1 MKNVITLLT
10 ILSVN
15 VLINAQ
21 DFNLRHIKTEAEKFP
36 YMISSIQVYDS
47 FDEPMTDLN
56 DKNFFIS
63 VDGESC
69 DSLKVFTYK
78 ESGLGFNI
86 MLCLDLS
93 GTMRGKPLETMK
105 SAILKFIDDMRTV
118 DKLGFIAY
126 ADDAVLISDFSNNKD
141 YLKDKIKNM
150 KVSGTQTAL
159 YYGAYKG
166 LRNLIDNKE
175 KLGKILLLMGDGKN
189 ESLSSSYKEDDI
201 IELAK
206 KESIPVFT
214 IGYSKIDKSYLQS
227 FERIS
232 EKTGGN
238 FYNSPNDDELQ
249 KQYAKLYRQILNIYL
264 LNYLITGMSGDG
276 LEHNIAI
283 TINYNNAKRTVSN
296 KFIAPAGVRPISKQT
311 KTLMKEIPTW
321 YYFAG
326 GGGILIL
333 ALAIT
338 LFIIRGKRKKVEAE
352 RLLAEEKK
360 KQNEQLEIEKKKRF
374 EVEKQLEE
382 KNKVDQD
389 KISPITDSNKLPSD
403 KTHIPPSR
411 REERT
416 MILQPGDQNI
426 ANAKN
431 LRIDILVG
439 PNQGLRF
446 EVTMNGATIGRKQ
459 NNSIVLNEETVSGNH
474 ARIIYNNGSF
484 IMEDLASSNGT
495 FINGKQIKQCQLK
508 HGDVFKFGKCEGQ
521 ITIF

>member
-1 MKNVITLLT
+1 MKNVITLLI

-15 VLINAQ
+15 VLMLAQ

-47 FDEPMTDLN
+47 FDEPITDLN
-56 DKNFFIS
+56 DKNFFVSI
-63 VDGESC
+63 DGENC
-69 DSLKVFTYK
+69 DSLKTFTYK
-78 ESGLGFNI
+78 ESGLGFKI

-93 GTMRGKPLETMK
+93 GTMNGKPLKTMK

-118 DKLGFIAY
+118 DKLGFIAF

-141 YLKDKIKNM
+141 YLKDKVKNM

-175 KLGKILLLMGDGKN
+175 KTGKILLLMGDGKN
-189 ESLSSSYKEDDI
+189 ESLSSSYKEDDV

-206 KESIPVFT
+206 RESIPVFT
-214 IGYSKIDKSYLQS
+214 IGYSKIDKTYLQS

-238 FYNSPNDDELQ
+238 FYNSPNDNELQ

-264 LNYLITGMSGDG
+264 LNYIITGIAGDG
-276 LEHNIAI
+276 LEHNLAI
-283 TINYNNAKRTVSN
+283 TVNHNNAKKTVSH
-296 KFIAPAGVRPISKQT
+296 KFVAPAGVSPISKQT
-311 KTLMKEIPTW
+311 KTLIREIPTW

-326 GGGILIL
+326 GGGILIIAL
-333 ALAIT
+333 ALT
-338 LFIIRGKRKKVEAE
+338 FFMIRSKRKKAE
-352 RLLAEEKK
+352 EIRLFDEEKK
-360 KQNEQLEIEKKKRF
+360 KQNEQIEAERKKRLDA
-374 EVEKQLEE
+374 EKQLEE
-382 KNKVDQD
+382 KNKVERDR
-389 KISPITDSNKLPSD
+389 ILPIVDSNKPATD

-446 EVTMNGATIGRKQ
+446 DVTMNGATIGRKQ

-474 ARIIYNNGSF
+474 ARINYNNGSF
-484 IMEDLASSNGT
+484 VMEDLGSSNGT